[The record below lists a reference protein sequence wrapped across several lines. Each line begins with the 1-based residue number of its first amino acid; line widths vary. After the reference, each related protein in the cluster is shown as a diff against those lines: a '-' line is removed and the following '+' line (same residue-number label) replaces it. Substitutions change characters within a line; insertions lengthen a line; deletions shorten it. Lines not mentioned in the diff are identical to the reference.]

1 MFVLSCIIEINR
13 SLRQVS
19 DFDVAGGG
27 RVAQAVE
34 RLGAGGHRETEH
46 TLALGS

>member
-19 DFDVAGGG
+19 DFDVAGGE
-27 RVAQAVE
+27 RIAQAVE
-34 RLGAGGHRETEH
+34 RLCAGGHRETEH
-46 TLALGS
+46 TFAVGS